1 MLRQINQIFTIK
13 FISVLII
20 SFPSAIVAEYLNIPL
35 AWFLGPMLATSIGA
49 LMGLKIIIPRIV
61 LSSILILLGLYIGN
75 YIDKDLFSQIHQWAF
90 TSLIMFAYIILSIF
104 IVSIYLQKFSK
115 YEKKTSI
122 FSAAP
127 GALGPLMIL
136 AEDAKTDL
144 SQVATSHLIRLIII
158 ITVFP
163 FIVNSFYDVDS
174 VNISEEIIT
183 DQNLY
188 HLMILIASS
197 VILILFFEKIKVPAA
212 LLTGTLVA
220 SGLLQITEVASY
232 QISPDIID
240 YCLLILGSSVGCRF
254 ADKTFGEIGRNALH
268 SFVATFLL
276 VILGV
281 AAAVIAGL
289 IIDKNFFTLLLSYCP
304 GGIYEVAVIAI
315 FFDLD
320 PEFVS
325 FHHIIRLLMILLYA
339 EIKNKAEIRSL
350 PRRSIKFAMQICTE
364 LNYMCQKLKSL
375 I

>member
-1 MLRQINQIFTIK
+1 MMQNNQAIPFNKENFKQIFSIP
-13 FISVLII
+13 FISVIII
-20 SFPSAIVAEYLNIPL
+20 SIPSAIIAEYFNIPL
-35 AWFLGPMLATSIGA
+35 AWFLGPMLITSLA
-49 LMGLKIIIPRIV
+49 SLMGLKTKMPRLI
-61 LSSILILLGLYIGN
+61 LSSILIILGLYIGN
-75 YIDKDLFSQIHQWAF
+75 YIDKDLFSQMQDWIW
-90 TSLIMFAYIILSIF
+90 TSFIMLIYIILSVL
-104 IVSIYLQKFSK
+104 IVSKYLEKFSK

-163 FIVNSFYDVDS
+163 FIVNSFYEVEKL
-174 VNISEEIIT
+174 NISEEIISN
-183 DQNLY
+183 QNFY
-188 HLMILIASS
+188 NLMILIISS
-197 VILILFFEKIKVPAA
+197 VILILFFEKIKAPAA

-232 QISPDIID
+232 QISSDIID

-254 ADKTFGEIGRNALH
+254 ADKTFSEIGRNALH

-276 VILGV
+276 VILGIT
-281 AAAVIAGL
+281 AAVVAGL
-289 IIDKNFFTLLLSYCP
+289 VIDKNFFTLLLSYCP

-325 FHHIIRLLMILLYA
+325 FHHIIRLLMILFIVPIIL
-339 EIKNKAEIRSL
+339 R
-350 PRRSIKFAMQICTE
+350 F
-364 LNYMCQKLKSL
+364 LKKT
-375 I
+375 